1 MPHAGAAAPDSA
13 ARSREFAD
21 SRRTRRAVALR
32 SHARVRSWT
41 ADQFACPAGR
51 APEIQRRWSTVR
63 AEETGPSDGQPFPP
77 LRAPT
82 FEHLP
87 PALGLHPLAEAV
99 RFLPAA
105 HTRLK
110 PPPHEPCS
118 PSA

>member
-1 MPHAGAAAPDSA
+1 CRRGQPAAAPPSSA
-13 ARSREFAD
+13 
-21 SRRTRRAVALR
+21 RA
-32 SHARVRSWT
+32 RSWT

-105 HTRLK
+105 HIRLK
-110 PPPHEPCS
+110 RPFMNRVLPED
-118 PSA
+118 